1 MNPKPTLAQLEKKAL
16 SFVGRRKA
24 STKKK
29 GGGRRRA
36 KPVYLNGEVYDSTT
50 EFHRYLQLQQK
61 VNKGEISDLQ
71 KQVTYSLDVE
81 GEHICDYIADF
92 VYTENGQTI
101 VEDTKS
107 LYTSNNP
114 VFRIKRKLMLALHK
128 VRVKVVILK
137 RRGMGRKS
145 ALGKRKKKR

>member
-1 MNPKPTLAQLEKKAL
+1 MAFVKKRA
-16 SFVGRRKA
+16 A
-24 STKKK
+24 STRRK

-36 KPVYLNGEVYDSTT
+36 KPVYLNGELYDSTT
-50 EFHRYLQLQQK
+50 EFHRFLQLQQRL
-61 VNKGEISDLQ
+61 NKGEISDLR

-81 GEHICDYIADF
+81 GEHIADYIADF

-107 LYTSNNP
+107 LYTSKNP
-114 VFRIKRKLMLALHK
+114 VFQIKRKLMHAIYK
-128 VRVKVVILK
+128 VRVRVVILK

-145 ALGKRKKKR
+145 RLAKGKKKR

>member
-1 MNPKPTLAQLEKKAL
+1 MNPKLQQAEKKVL
-16 SFVGRRKA
+16 SFVGKRRS
-24 STKKK
+24 STKRK

-36 KPVYLNGEVYDSTT
+36 KPVYLNGELYDSTT
-50 EFHRYLQLQQK
+50 EFHRFLQLQQK
-61 VNKGEISDLQ
+61 VNKGEISDLR
-71 KQVTYSLDVE
+71 KQVTYALDVE

-92 VYTENGQTI
+92 VYIENGQTV

-114 VFRIKRKLMLALHK
+114 VFRIKRKLMLAIHK

-137 RRGMGRKS
+137 RRGMGKKS
-145 ALGKRKKKR
+145 SLGKRKKKG